1 MKYLNLS
8 ICTMIVTKF
17 IMKIIAKFKNEKRP
31 DGIYSLARLIGV
43 EPDAYETAAEAAKVA
58 ADWKILL
65 FFYCS
70 NRDNLSYFNI
80 GKSLGP
86 VCDELISRW
95 CIEHL
100 GSITDHSGVTYTFQ
114 YVDIQ
119 PIEYENVNLRLPFP
133 PMEAEHLESLMNL
146 YNSLLSKAK

>member
-1 MKYLNLS
+1 MRHINLS
-8 ICTMIVTKF
+8 IITMIVTWFILKVIGKF
-17 IMKIIAKFKNEKRP
+17 QNARRTSP
-31 DGIYSLARLIGV
+31 YGQLAYHIGV
-43 EPDAYETAAEAAKVA
+43 DPNAYETAAEAAKVA

-65 FFYCS
+65 FFQCS
-70 NRDNLSYFNI
+70 NREHLSYFNI

-100 GSITDHSGVTYTFQ
+100 GSINVHGVTYTFR

-119 PIEYENVNLRLPFP
+119 PIEYENVNLRLPVL
-133 PMEAEHLESLMNL
+133 PMEVEHLESLNNL

>member
-1 MKYLNLS
+1 MKYLKLS

-17 IMKIIAKFKNEKRP
+17 IMKVIAKFKNERRS
-31 DGIYSLARLIGV
+31 DGAYSLARLIGV
-43 EPDAYETAAEAAKVA
+43 EPDAYETAAAAAEVA
-58 ADWKILL
+58 PGWKILL
-65 FFYCS
+65 FFHCS
-70 NRDNLSYFNI
+70 NREHLSYFNI

-95 CIEHL
+95 CNEHL
-100 GSITDHSGVTYTFQ
+100 GSFSHPTGVTYTFR

-119 PIEYENVNLRLPFP
+119 PIEYENVNLRLPFL
-133 PMEAEHLESLMNL
+133 PMEVEHLRSLMNL

>member
-1 MKYLNLS
+1 MKYLKIS

-17 IMKIIAKFKNEKRP
+17 IMKVIAKFKNEKRH
-31 DGIYSLARLIGV
+31 DDIYSLARLIGV
-43 EPDAYETAAEAAKVA
+43 DPDAYETAAEAAKVA

-70 NRDNLSYFNI
+70 NRDNLAYFNI
-80 GKSLGP
+80 GKSLGS

-95 CIEHL
+95 CNEHL
-100 GSITDHSGVTYTFQ
+100 GYITDHNGVTYTFR

-133 PMEAEHLESLMNL
+133 PMEAEQLASLMNL

>member
-1 MKYLNLS
+1 MKYMKLS
-8 ICTMIVTKF
+8 IFTMIVTKF
-17 IMKIIAKFKNEKRP
+17 IMKVIAKFRNEKRP

-43 EPDAYETAAEAAKVA
+43 EPDAYETASEFAKVA
-58 ADWKILL
+58 PNWKILL
-65 FFYCS
+65 FFQCS
-70 NRDNLSYFNI
+70 NREHLSYFNI

-100 GSITDHSGVTYTFQ
+100 GSFDDHGVTYTFR

-119 PIEYENVNLRLPFP
+119 PIEYENVNLRLPVL
-133 PMEAEHLESLMNL
+133 PMEVEHLESLMNL